1 VAVVS
6 PVLARRALIAIVNVG
21 ALFRCWVAFRD
32 EGIFWPDE
40 IYQSFEPAH
49 RLVFGY
55 GMVAWEFIDG
65 ARNWALP
72 GFVALWLKFFAAIG
86 LDRPAQYIHGVKAVF
101 ALMGAGTAWGV
112 YRLARNAGATR
123 LWALL
128 GAAAFSFAS
137 IPLYFGA
144 RAMSETA
151 SALPAVWG
159 LAFLVKS
166 PPSRRGLWGGAS
178 LLGLAVLFRLQ
189 MGVFCLGILAL
200 FAARKQWK
208 ALGQVAAVL
217 GVWAFLFGFLDR
229 LTWHDVPNAAFGGWF
244 ESAVKYLRFNL
255 VEGKAAAWGTAPWY
269 FYLQHLFTAMP
280 AVALPMFAG
289 ALLSARRSTGLLMIA
304 VVFFALHCWTPHK
317 EMRFLMPLFPVLLA
331 CMAVGFTTLEAQLST
346 WLIGP
351 LVAVA
356 VVVSLV
362 NAPKLTFGQLGAY
375 PERAGASAWDDYGS
389 VNRLLLKAHEQPD
402 LCGLRID
409 AAHLAWAGGHTY
421 LHRQVPLYHLGQPH
435 PQTRFFNYLIVPVGS
450 GAQIVANDGSLD
462 LVKFPWTSC
471 AVDPSYSWRLP

>member
-1 VAVVS
+1 MLSAS
-6 PVLARRALIAIVNVG
+6 KARSALIAIVGLG
-21 ALFRCWVAFRD
+21 ALFRSWVAFHD

-72 GFVALWLKFFAAIG
+72 GFVAFWLKLFAVLG
-86 LDRPAQYIHGVKAVF
+86 LTQPAQYIHGVKVVF
-101 ALMGAGTAWGV
+101 ALIGAGTAWGV
-112 YRLARNAGATR
+112 YKLSRNAGATR
-123 LWALL
+123 RWALL

-151 SALPAVWG
+151 AALPAVWG
-159 LAFLVKS
+159 LALLVKS
-166 PPSRRGLWGGAS
+166 PPSMRGRLAGAS

-189 MGVFCLGILAL
+189 MGVFCVGVLVLL
-200 FAARKQWK
+200 AARKQWK
-208 ALGQVAAVL
+208 ALGHVAAVL
-217 GVWAFLFGFLDR
+217 CVWAFFFGLLDR
-229 LTWHDVPNAAFGGWF
+229 LTWHEVPNAAFGGWF

-255 VEGKAAAWGTAPWY
+255 LEGKAAAWGTAPWY
-269 FYLQHLFTAMP
+269 FYFQHLFLAMP

-289 ALLSARRSTGLLMIA
+289 ALFSVRRSLGLLVMA
-304 VVFFALHCWTPHK
+304 AVFFALHCWTPHK

-331 CMAVGFTTLEAQLST
+331 CMAVGCTLLEARLST

-351 LVAVA
+351 VVAAA
-356 VVVSLV
+356 VLFSLIHT
-362 NAPKLTFGQLGAY
+362 PKLTFGQLGAY
-375 PERAGASAWDDYGS
+375 AERPAASAWDDYGS
-389 VNRLLLKAHEQPD
+389 VNRLLLKANEQAD

-409 AAHLAWAGGHTY
+409 VAHLAWAGGHTY
-421 LHRQVPLYHLGQPH
+421 LHRQVPLYHLGQPS
-435 PQTRFFNYLIVPVGS
+435 PQTHYFNYVIAPTGS
-450 GAQIVANDGSLD
+450 GMPSVATDGPFE
-462 LVKFPWTSC
+462 LVKLPWSSC
-471 AVDPSYSWRLP
+471 EVDQHYTWRLP